1 MAPSNPSLLLL
12 IAALLLMGSPLRAFG
27 EDATSAPP
35 VADADV
41 TSAPATNP
49 PATTPPATEPPPATT
64 PPPPVDP
71 TPTGKV
77 DPAPA
82 GKVDPAPVGTA
93 PADAVAAPVAPIE
106 NAAIEAVVVHIDAMT
121 GIIEANLD
129 QPDKAIVEFETYLKA
144 NAQAMRDA
152 NAAIETKLKGL
163 GPDESQSYQEGMQRR
178 LEDPLRK
185 FMSAM
190 LSFGR
195 KHPEKAKELDE
206 KLQKAAGS
214 L

>member
-35 VADADV
+35 VADADA
-41 TSAPATNP
+41 TSAPATN
-49 PATTPPATEPPPATT
+49 PPATEPPPATT
-64 PPPPVDP
+64 PATPPPVVDP
-71 TPTGKV
+71 TP
-77 DPAPA
+77 PAKTDA
-82 GKVDPAPVGTA
+82 APT
-93 PADAVAAPVAPIE
+93 DTAPVAPVE
-106 NAAIEAVVVHIDAMT
+106 NAAIEAVVVHIEAMT

>member
-35 VADADV
+35 VADADA
-41 TSAPATNP
+41 TSAPATN
-49 PATTPPATEPPPATT
+49 PPATEPPPATT
-64 PPPPVDP
+64 PATPPPVVDP
-71 TPTGKV
+71 TP
-77 DPAPA
+77 PAKTDA
-82 GKVDPAPVGTA
+82 APT
-93 PADAVAAPVAPIE
+93 DTAPVAPVE
-106 NAAIEAVVVHIDAMT
+106 NAAIEAVVVHIEAMT

-129 QPDKAIVEFETYLKA
+129 QPDKAIAEFETYLKA